1 MTMVAPPASMMQ
13 KLQGLNGQEFAK
25 QDMDDQVRAHKDA
38 VFLFER
44 YGKAA
49 IMLRSESWATQ
60 TSPALQHHLDMA
72 QQLDKLTCFPT
83 PSEFECLKV

>member
-49 IMLRSESWATQ
+49 IMLRSDSWATQ
-60 TSPALQHHLDMA
+60 TSPALQHHLDMPNSSTSQRA
-72 QQLDKLTCFPT
+72 FPLLR
-83 PSEFECLKV
+83 SSNA